1 MFEPKP
7 QHHFAMKGILL
18 ALFTAFLLVAC
29 TSDPMKGGFFFDE
42 AAAYKRLD
50 DKRAYLN
57 DLQRE
62 QSSLRSS
69 L

>member
-1 MFEPKP
+1 
-7 QHHFAMKGILL
+7 MKGILL
-18 ALFTAFLLVAC
+18 ALLTALSLVAC

-42 AAAYKRLD
+42 AAAYQRLD
-50 DKRAYLN
+50 QKQAELDNLR
-57 DLQRE
+57 RE